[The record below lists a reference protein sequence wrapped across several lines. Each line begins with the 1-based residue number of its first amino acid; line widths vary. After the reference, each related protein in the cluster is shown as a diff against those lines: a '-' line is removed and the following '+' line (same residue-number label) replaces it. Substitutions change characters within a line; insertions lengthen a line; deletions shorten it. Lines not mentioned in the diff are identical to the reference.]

1 MAKFFNVISHQSMT
15 KINIY
20 HYNYQGNVR
29 KYKQYQIH
37 DMYSH
42 GSSNTVIRRDDTW
55 STFINM
61 HSSVLLQWK
70 TKNYSVMPV
79 HLNHVIFCE
88 NNSAH
93 LISEQKSNWW
103 PSLIA

>member
-1 MAKFFNVISHQSMT
+1 MAKIFNVISHQSMT

-42 GSSNTVIRRDDTW
+42 GSSNTVIRRDDTCQINIYQHAFISFIAMENKELQCNA
-55 STFINM
+55 STFKPRDF
-61 HSSVLLQWK
+61 L
-70 TKNYSVMPV
+70 
-79 HLNHVIFCE
+79 
-88 NNSAH
+88 
-93 LISEQKSNWW
+93 
-103 PSLIA
+103 

>member
-1 MAKFFNVISHQSMT
+1 MAKFINVISHQSMT

-42 GSSNTVIRRDDTW
+42 GSSNTVIRRDDTCQINIYQHAFI
-55 STFINM
+55 SFIAPCLTISNCLQDFNIAHCKMENKELQCNARTFKPCD
-61 HSSVLLQWK
+61 LL
-70 TKNYSVMPV
+70 
-79 HLNHVIFCE
+79 
-88 NNSAH
+88 
-93 LISEQKSNWW
+93 
-103 PSLIA
+103 

>member
-1 MAKFFNVISHQSMT
+1 MWYH
-15 KINIY
+15 INLWLKLIY
-20 HYNYQGNVR
+20 DYNYQGNVR

-61 HSSVLLQWK
+61 HSSVLLLLVW
-70 TKNYSVMPV
+70 
-79 HLNHVIFCE
+79 L
-88 NNSAH
+88 
-93 LISEQKSNWW
+93 
-103 PSLIA
+103 

>member
-20 HYNYQGNVR
+20 HYNYQGNVK

-42 GSSNTVIRRDDTW
+42 GSSNTVIRRDDT
-55 STFINM
+55 
-61 HSSVLLQWK
+61 
-70 TKNYSVMPV
+70 
-79 HLNHVIFCE
+79 
-88 NNSAH
+88 
-93 LISEQKSNWW
+93 
-103 PSLIA
+103 

>member
-1 MAKFFNVISHQSMT
+1 MWYH
-15 KINIY
+15 INLWLKLIY

-55 STFINM
+55 
-61 HSSVLLQWK
+61 K
-70 TKNYSVMPV
+70 TKNYSVMPE